1 VREQVL
7 STLSIPCFGVKTTD
21 TGKCI
26 RYFSLTLKLW
36 AQGSLAGLH
45 EDLGTDVL
53 PPEYGG
59 TNTSVKELTGNIIK
73 KK

>member
-1 VREQVL
+1 M
-7 STLSIPCFGVKTTD
+7 S
-21 TGKCI
+21 
-26 RYFSLTLKLW
+26 YFSLTVKLW

-59 TNTSVKELTGNIIK
+59 TNTSVKELTGNK
-73 KK
+73 KVKKYSICTTMD